1 AASSVPRDTHD
12 IFGAAMACLHGE
24 LGAADRGGGW
34 VLAYFSR
41 LCSPRDV
48 PRPLRPLPTYRLPRQ
63 LPGLLGALRGSPP
76 ASRRCCP
83 RGRAGEVLHRL
94 LEAGAGEGSHPPR
107 DPGAA
112 AGT

>member
-1 AASSVPRDTHD
+1 MANGTPRDAHD

-24 LGAADRGGGW
+24 LGTAGCGGGW

-48 PRPLRPLPTYRLPRQ
+48 PRPLRPLPTYRLPQQ
-63 LPGLLGALRGSPP
+63 LPGLLGALRGSPSAP
-76 ASRRCCP
+76 HCCC
-83 RGRAGEVLHRL
+83 RGRVGRLLHRL
-94 LEAGAGEGSHPPR
+94 LEAGAREGSPP
-107 DPGAA
+107 PQPPEVA

>member
-1 AASSVPRDTHD
+1 AASGTPGDAHD

-24 LGAADRGGGW
+24 LGSAGCGSW

-48 PRPLRPLPTYRLPRQ
+48 PRPLRPLPTYRLPQQ
-63 LPGLLGALRGSPP
+63 LPGLLGALQGSPP
-76 ASRRCCP
+76 APRLCR
-83 RGRAGEVLHRL
+83 RGRAGRVLHWL
-94 LEAGAGEGSHPPR
+94 LQVGAGESSPP
-107 DPGAA
+107 PQPPVAA

>member
-1 AASSVPRDTHD
+1 EADRVPEDAHD

-24 LGAADRGGGW
+24 LGAAGRGGGW

-76 ASRRCCP
+76 ASRSCWS
-83 RGRAGEVLHRL
+83 RAEGLLHRL
-94 LEAGAGEGSHPPR
+94 LEVGAREGSPPAQP
-107 DPGAA
+107 PGVA

>member
-1 AASSVPRDTHD
+1 AADGTPGDAHD

-24 LGAADRGGGW
+24 LGAAGCGGGGW

-41 LCSPRDV
+41 LCSPRDI
-48 PRPLRPLPTYRLPRQ
+48 PRPLRALPTYRLPQQ

-76 ASRRCCP
+76 PPRRCL
-83 RGRAGEVLHRL
+83 GRAGGLLHRL
-94 LEAGAGEGSHPPR
+94 LEAGAGEGSPPPQP
-107 DPGAA
+107 PGEA

>member
-1 AASSVPRDTHD
+1 VSAGVAGDAHD

-24 LGAADRGGGW
+24 LGSARRGGGW

-48 PRPLRPLPTYRLPRQ
+48 PRPLRLLPTYRLPRQ

-76 ASRRCCP
+76 APC
-83 RGRAGEVLHRL
+83 RGRTRGHLHRL
-94 LEAGAGEGSHPPR
+94 LARGTGEGTHHPRPPR
-107 DPGAA
+107 VA